1 MSLSK
6 FGQSAGSMSWSRDT
20 QVLAEGIVRRL
31 RDVQDIQIPRLREC
45 TAADELAEYEQELH
59 SSLGSLAS
67 MVRQLYDDIEDAD
80 TSEERA
86 ALEETARTHEE
97 QLERCVLMQLT
108 RTRITSRSALRA
120 AHRAVQTNR
129 EVVARDAL
137 RLGAQNA
144 HSRVSKDD
152 GTNTASEDV
161 THALQRTVA
170 LMSAELDKSGYSAQL
185 LEESSATISTV
196 SESYV
201 SLNDMLRN
209 SVSIIRSMERAE
221 LIDLI
226 VLGASIAFFVGCVLY
241 VLHVRVLSRGI
252 WLLGTIWH
260 VGSPVPAISAIKN
273 AAHMY
278 ATPSV
283 GNPQVNVGGS
293 IAPEWGEPVEQ
304 PPKGRRTGKDGEAG
318 KKTAEN
324 AGAQKAMESERIR
337 AANVKAE
344 AENASKQTVAR
355 ALKQAETK
363 QDPKEKLE
371 AGRTVMGDEQK
382 SGTKRHAEA
391 QPTAKGQTAAG
402 VTSRMAAK
410 EGEEKKAAD
419 EVAAKKAEEEAAARK
434 AAAEAATRKAA
445 TEAAR
450 KAEEEAVAKK
460 AEEEMAARKAAEKSA
475 AKKVAEEMAARK
487 AAEAATRKQAEG
499 AAKKAE
505 DAATVNTE
513 KATTENVAADLGGS
527 DARTATPPAA
537 TSALRIPNQTH
548 DEL

>member
-1 MSLSK
+1 
-6 FGQSAGSMSWSRDT
+6 MSWSRDM
-20 QVLAEGIVRRL
+20 QVLAEGIMRRL
-31 RDVQDIQIPRLREC
+31 RDVQDIQIPRLKEC

-67 MVRQLYDDIEDAD
+67 MVRQLSDDVEDAD

-86 ALEETARTHEE
+86 SLEEAARTHEE
-97 QLERCVLMQLT
+97 QLERCVLLQLT
-108 RTRITSRSALRA
+108 GTRITSRNALRS

-129 EVVARDAL
+129 EAVARDAL

-152 GTNTASEDV
+152 RTNTASEDV

-221 LIDLI
+221 LVDFI

-260 VGSPVPAISAIKN
+260 VGSPVPVISAIKN

-283 GNPQVNVGGS
+283 GDLQVNVGGS
-293 IAPEWGEPVEQ
+293 IAPEWGEPVKQLPE
-304 PPKGRRTGKDGEAG
+304 GRRTGKVEAG

-337 AANVKAE
+337 AANVKAG
-344 AENASKQTVAR
+344 ADHASKQTVAR
-355 ALKQAETK
+355 ALKQVETK
-363 QDPKEKLE
+363 QDPGEKLE
-371 AGRTVMGDEQK
+371 AGRTVMENGQDI
-382 SGTKRHAEA
+382 GANGRAEA
-391 QPTAKGQTAAG
+391 QPTAKEKTADGA
-402 VTSRMAAK
+402 TSRIAAK
-410 EGEEKKAAD
+410 EAEENKAAG
-419 EVAAKKAEEEAAARK
+419 EVAAKKAVEEAAARK
-434 AAAEAATRKAA
+434 AAA
-445 TEAAR
+445 EAAR

-460 AEEEMAARKAAEKSA
+460 VADEMATKKAAEEAAARKAAE
-475 AKKVAEEMAARK
+475 E
-487 AAEAATRKQAEG
+487 ATRKQTEG

-505 DAATVNTE
+505 EVAATVSTE
-513 KATTENVAADLGGS
+513 KATTENAAADSGGS
-527 DARTATPPAA
+527 DARTTTPPAA